1 MSHWSNDLKFRT
13 PKLLDIME
21 TLFSLLTPLTIIA
34 IAGCGLMAGLFF
46 VFSFSVMD
54 ALSQM
59 PPSDGM
65 KAMQLI
71 NRTILNPVFLG
82 SFVGTAV
89 ACLLVAIISL
99 IHRESGYGWALLGA
113 IIYLVGGFGVTAARN
128 VPLNNSLD
136 AQTPGSAEANE
147 LWSHYVKHW
156 TRWNHL
162 RTIACISATVLL
174 TIGLC

>member
-1 MSHWSNDLKFRT
+1 
-13 PKLLDIME
+13 ME
-21 TLFSLLTPLTIIA
+21 TILSLYTPLIVVA

-59 PPSDGM
+59 PPNEGM

-82 SFVGTAV
+82 AFMGTAV

-99 IHRESGYGWALLGA
+99 WQREPGFGWALAGA
-113 IIYLVGGFGVTAARN
+113 IVYLVGGFWVTAARN
-128 VPLNNSLD
+128 VPLNNRLD
-136 AQTPGSAEANE
+136 VQSPGSTESAEVWA
-147 LWSHYVKHW
+147 LYLKRW
-156 TRWNHL
+156 TQWNHV
-162 RTIACISATVLL
+162 RTAACIAATVLL
-174 TIGLC
+174 TIALC